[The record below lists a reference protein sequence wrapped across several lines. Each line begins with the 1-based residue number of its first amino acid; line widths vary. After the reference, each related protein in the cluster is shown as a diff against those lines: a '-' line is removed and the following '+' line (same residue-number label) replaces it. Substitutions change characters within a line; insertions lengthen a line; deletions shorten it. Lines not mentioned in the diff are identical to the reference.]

1 MVTFN
6 SSIVKLFFVLEKQ
19 RKVPKIYIITIN
31 LIREI
36 LSKTGRIQTVKQKLS
51 MLFDEM

>member
-6 SSIVKLFFVLEKQ
+6 SSIVKLFFVLEK